1 MNKGWFENLTANTLL
16 IKISLSVLAL
26 GGLCA
31 LPGKVNAQVSQLAL
45 TVSSTQSLSEKSER
59 LTTIAQSLH
68 DKKQDGVSLLTEA
81 IRLCGFSVWSEERQ
95 RLHDPLTSPSLNL
108 AVTDKEISGFL
119 ELYRRKDRVAA
130 SDVANS
136 LDPIYRSIKGAK
148 GLQGYVQQLVQGNL
162 YGKKEAPQLLSLFIQ
177 ELGRTHDSPADNP
190 VALTSQLDA
199 IQALLVLRVLTEEM
213 RVPLVRHELRNQDL
227 MASLDEAA
235 FEDAPGWAEDA
246 FAGGITGLWD
256 EVVGKLGET
265 GGKVTGAVGKANALA
280 AVSKFLLTY
289 KFLRGEITLEGKGQP
304 LIRTKDFDAGD
315 ERTTAARFYIDGTAA
330 TDWIKDNRKYFHAL
344 GIDPDMPKTG
354 PLKGVQTFWEVDQS
368 AKYATKQLIQAV
380 RGTTD
385 LSKLKTDDT
394 GKAAVT
400 WEGKPQPKKIDP
412 KKAMPVMK
420 SVWIH
425 VAPQV
430 KTVEMQQ
437 DLVDAVMTA
446 IGLRGGGTA
455 VLTPIM
461 EILYRMKWHAP
472 AHFELQIRDWVEG
485 ETYGQ
490 LTVEA
495 RGSGS
500 SFGKE
505 RSYRMTID
513 HSLAISDYT
522 MQIHGIEQP
531 ITFSEADLKRF
542 PPDVRK
548 QVEAGMKEQ
557 REAAKKRTFAGI
569 GPGLATM
576 KINDTNSWHSVFYDC
591 GGSQTSTGQQAWTGE
606 RTEAL
611 KEYIGDFNF
620 TVEANLETKIATLR
634 YQGFLEGVHTL
645 VSGRENQRNQKRFGM
660 DVNIKFE
667 PDLVDARGQ
676 ITLPLKETPLPNQQ
690 ASNYYGS
697 VSIPFKFGPKYEF
710 KGTMIVSYSV
720 TRKLPPKEPAKPTKK
735 KG

>member
-1 MNKGWFENLTANTLL
+1 MGLG
-16 IKISLSVLAL
+16 ILAL
-26 GGLCA
+26 SGLIG
-31 LPGKVNAQVSQLAL
+31 LPAQAKAQVNQLAL
-45 TVSSTQSLSEKSER
+45 KVSAPQTLAEKTDR
-59 LTTIAQSLH
+59 LTQIAQTLS
-68 DKKQDGVSLLTEA
+68 DKKSDGISLLTEA
-81 IRLCGFSVWSEERQ
+81 VRLCGFSVWNEDRQ
-95 RLHDPLTSPSLNL
+95 RLHDPLTTPALDL
-108 AVTDKEISGFL
+108 AITDKEIEGYLDLF
-119 ELYRRKDRVAA
+119 RRGDRVAA
-130 SDVANS
+130 ADIAEG
-136 LDPIYRSIKGAK
+136 LDPIYKSVRGSK
-148 GLQGYVQQLVQGNL
+148 GLQNYVTQTLWSNL
-162 YGKKEAPQLLSLFIQ
+162 FSKKEGPKLVSVFIQ
-177 ELGRTHDSPADNP
+177 ELGRTHGDNQ
-190 VALTSQLDA
+190 VGIGSQLDA
-199 IQALLVLRVLTEEM
+199 IQALLVLRILTEEM
-213 RVPLVRHELRNQDL
+213 RVPLVKHNAKYPEVF
-227 MASLDEAA
+227 ASLEAEVPY
-235 FEDAPGWAEDA
+235 EDAPGWAEDA

-256 EVVGKLGET
+256 EVVGNLGKV
-265 GGKVTGAVGKANALA
+265 GGKVTGAVGQANALA
-280 AVSKFLLTY
+280 AISKFLLTY
-289 KFLRGEITLEGKGQP
+289 KFLRGELTLEGKGQP

-344 GIDPDMPKTG
+344 GIDPDMPKSG

-385 LSKLKTDDT
+385 LSKLKTDDE

-446 IGLRGGGTA
+446 IGLRGGASGA
-455 VLTPIM
+455 LTPTM

-495 RGSGS
+495 KGSGN

-505 RSYRMTID
+505 RSVRSTID
-513 HSLAISDYT
+513 HTLTISDYT
-522 MQIHGIEQP
+522 MSVSGFEQP
-531 ITFSEADLKRF
+531 PMFDEATLKKF

-557 REAAKKRTFAGI
+557 REQAKKRGFHGTS
-569 GPGLATM
+569 PGTATM
-576 KINDTNSWHSVFYDC
+576 KINDTNGWHAVFHEC
-591 GGSQTSTGQQAWTGE
+591 GGAQTSTGQETWTGS
-606 RTEAL
+606 RTEEL
-611 KEYIGDFNF
+611 KQYAGDFNF
-620 TVEANLETKIATLR
+620 SVEANIETKVATLKFN
-634 YQGFLEGVHTL
+634 GFVDGVHTL
-645 VSGRENQRNQKRFGM
+645 VSGRENQRNNKRFDM
-660 DVNIKFE
+660 RTNIKFE
-667 PDLVDARGQ
+667 SDLIDGSGT
-676 ITLPLKETPLPNQQ
+676 IKLPLKETPLPNQQ

-697 VSIPFKFGPKYEF
+697 ATIPFTFGPGNQF
-710 KGTMIVSYSV
+710 KGSMIVSYSV
-720 TRKLPPKEPAKPTKK
+720 TRKVPKESTGKK
-735 KG
+735 RT